1 MMLNTACSYDE
12 GTRIALTVAIT
23 VPEGRNLH
31 THLEILMKQ
40 GYSRVFR
47 DGQFL
52 NIEDLISENKITD
65 SDKLELLID
74 RLSVM
79 HHGDEFNRLAESAEV
94 AFYEGNGEC
103 RLIVWENRDSLPSH
117 YVFSNRFEADGIKFE
132 EPSDQMFNFNNPY
145 GACPRCEGFGMTI
158 GIDERL
164 VVPNMALSVYEDAV
178 ACWKGEKMSEW
189 KRNFIHIA
197 GNIDFPVHKPY
208 SELTDEQK
216 DILWHGNGKFTG
228 CIDNFFQMVDENQY
242 KIQYRV
248 LKARYRGKTLCPECH
263 GSRLKKKCPICEN
276 SREKYH

>member
-1 MMLNTACSYDE
+1 
-12 GTRIALTVAIT
+12 
-23 VPEGRNLH
+23 
-31 THLEILMKQ
+31 
-40 GYSRVFR
+40 
-47 DGQFL
+47 
-52 NIEDLISENKITD
+52 
-65 SDKLELLID
+65 
-74 RLSVM
+74 
-79 HHGDEFNRLAESAEV
+79 
-94 AFYEGNGEC
+94 
-103 RLIVWENRDSLPSH
+103 
-117 YVFSNRFEADGIKFE
+117 
-132 EPSDQMFNFNNPY
+132 MFNFNNPY

-242 KIQYRV
+242 KIQ
-248 LKARYRGKTLCPECH
+248 
-263 GSRLKKKCPICEN
+263 
-276 SREKYH
+276 